1 MSVPFFFDWDGELC
15 LQPWFVQSLCTRIE
29 TAQQR
34 KGWGTGCKRPKE
46 LRRKLS
52 RSKAV
57 WSLGM
62 NLRGHCT
69 AIFTFFS
76 PSPFTTCIECNV
88 YSGFNCN
95 CLIEI
100 CHNLLCYICSSTYF
114 YLQPSDLFS
123 VDNVRTSRWFLNS
136 AKKGIYPV
144 PQPQAGF
151 RDNIKP
157 KQGREPVS
165 ARRVSRAISCS
176 FCMWSGDNS
185 VTVAGT
191 SGA

>member
-1 MSVPFFFDWDGELC
+1 MYTMILSWYVWNMFGFSVAC
-15 LQPWFVQSLCTRIE
+15 LYRFSS
-29 TAQQR
+29 
-34 KGWGTGCKRPKE
+34 
-46 LRRKLS
+46 LRRWIVFAALVCAEPVHTHWDSTTKEGMGDRLQKTQGI
-52 RSKAV
+52 KAEIESV
-57 WSLGM
+57 QGCLVIGNEFKGSL
-62 NLRGHCT
+62 HSY
-69 AIFTFFS
+69 FSFFS

-144 PQPQAGF
+144 PQPQALPWF
-151 RDNIKP
+151 P
-157 KQGREPVS
+157 WQH
-165 ARRVSRAISCS
+165 
-176 FCMWSGDNS
+176 
-185 VTVAGT
+185 
-191 SGA
+191 